1 MLDIINNSQ
10 GCKFLETTKGGTI
23 DMFDSITMEKS
34 TNNNIYTLCLWGSV
48 DLIQL
53 E

>member
-1 MLDIINNSQ
+1 MYFSNLKVLDIIKNSQ

-34 TNNNIYTLCLWGSV
+34 TNKNIYGVKYKL
-48 DLIQL
+48 
-53 E
+53 